1 MRIIKQKRWIS
12 LGVAALLLIA
22 LALVWPSMRSLEESG
37 HERHDHIAP
46 VSLISS
52 AHATQGSFFTCPI
65 HQTIVQD
72 GPGTCLICGMDLVE
86 KEKPSTGHEDEYA
99 NSTDNSNNKD
109 GSLYTCGMHP
119 NVIQEEPGTCPICGM
134 DLTPMKKPK
143 KKATGPRK
151 IKHWVAP
158 MDPTYIRDE
167 PGKSPMGMDLVPVY
181 ADDNSGV
188 LSGTITV
195 DPVMVQNMGVRVA
208 QVERGPIFR
217 HVRTIGEVDVA
228 ENEISV
234 VNLRFSGW
242 IEKIWADET
251 GQEVKRGQWL
261 FSIYSPE
268 LVSAQK
274 EYLLAYNRS
283 GQNSGLTHSAAER
296 LRLWNI
302 PESVLKKVIR
312 NQNIDRNLVMT
323 APRPGYVLH
332 KNVVKGARVNAG
344 QDLYRIGNLKK
355 IWVTAEVYEFDAPWI
370 KIGQAAKMELSFQ
383 RGRQFE
389 GKVGYI
395 YPTLNPKSR
404 TLKVRLEFE
413 NPGVDLKPGM
423 FATVRIEAQR
433 KDEVLKIPTEAI
445 LHSGERQ
452 LVFITRE
459 IGKYEARKIAT
470 GLVGDGHTTEV
481 LSGVSEGE
489 TVVTS
494 GQFLLDSESQL
505 QEAVQK
511 LLAARL
517 QSKSKQHVDADSS
530 KQDSAHDHGT
540 DESDHYYTC
549 SMHPTIVQDDPGTCP
564 ICGMDLVKKQK

>member
-1 MRIIKQKRWIS
+1 MRNSKRKRWVI
-12 LGVAALLLIA
+12 LVVVALFLVT
-22 LALVWPSMRSLEESG
+22 LAFVWPSMKPVEESG
-37 HERHDHIAP
+37 HEGHDHI
-46 VSLISS
+46 SS
-52 AHATQGSFFTCPI
+52 TGFVNTAHATESSYYTCPM
-65 HQTIVQD
+65 HPTIVQD
-72 GPGTCLICGMDLVE
+72 GPGTCPICGMDLVG
-86 KEKPSTGHEDEYA
+86 KETPTAELKDEQT
-99 NSTDNSNNKD
+99 NSTDETNNE
-109 GSLYTCGMHP
+109 GGTLYTCGMHP
-119 NVIQEEPGTCPICGM
+119 NVIQEEPGSCPICGM
-134 DLTPMKKPK
+134 DLTPMEKPK
-143 KKATGPRK
+143 KKASGPRK

-167 PGKSPMGMDLVPVY
+167 PGKSPMGMDLVPAYV
-181 ADDNSGV
+181 DDNSGDS
-188 LSGTITV
+188 SGTITV
-195 DPVMVQNMGVRVA
+195 DPVMVQNMGVRVMH
-208 QVERGPIFR
+208 VERGPIFR

-228 ENEISV
+228 ESEISV

-242 IEKIWADET
+242 IEKIWVDET

-274 EYLLAYNRS
+274 EYLLAYNSS
-283 GQNSGLTHSAAER
+283 GPNSGLTNSAAER

-302 PESVLKKVIR
+302 PESALKKVIR
-312 NQNIDRNLVMT
+312 NQNVDRNLVIT
-323 APRPGYVLH
+323 APRPGYVLQ
-332 KNVVKGARVNAG
+332 KNVVEGARVNAG

-370 KIGQAAKMELSFQ
+370 KVDQAAKMELSFQ
-383 RGRQFE
+383 RGRQYE

-433 KDEVLKIPTEAI
+433 KDEVLRIPTEAI

-452 LVFITRE
+452 LVFTTRE
-459 IGKYEARKIAT
+459 IGKYEAREIVT
-470 GLVGDGHTTEV
+470 GLVGDGHITEV
-481 LSGVSEGE
+481 LSGLSEGE

-517 QSKSKQHVDADSS
+517 QVKNKQQVDNASAQ
-530 KQDSAHDHGT
+530 QDSAHDHGA
-540 DESDHYYTC
+540 DEGSLYYTC
-549 SMHPTIVQDDPGTCP
+549 SMHPTIVQDGPGTCP